1 MWTSQSIKTE
11 NISQKDLEN
20 ILSGKIAALV
30 VTNFYSNIQCTE
42 IIKKIETSKKMYF
55 QKSKLEHI
63 GPFLMSFA
71 TRKKDYFEKS
81 KEFQQISQ
89 NIFEKI
95 ENPSTRIFNMIQK
108 ILPSFSICLA
118 EEEEDHFSPFVIRI
132 HRKGKSIPIHKDNV
146 KYEGKEYTISK
157 IDQQLSCVLHLQE
170 SEKGGDVIIYKN
182 QWNKK
187 DEKYRNIDFGYMS
200 NVVTKEYCKIS
211 NINKGD
217 LVIINPNYYH
227 QVTKIL
233 GETPRITL
241 GMFLGIY
248 TKNNKIVAWA

>member
-1 MWTSQSIKTE
+1 MWTPLSTESQ
-11 NISQKDLEN
+11 NISQKDFEK
-20 ILSGKIAALV
+20 ILSGQIPALV
-30 VTNFYSNIQCTE
+30 VRNFYSEKQCTE
-42 IIKKIETSKKMYF
+42 IIKKIENSKKTYF

-63 GPFLMSFA
+63 GPFLMSF
-71 TRKKDYFEKS
+71 TTKKKEYFQKS
-81 KEFQQISQ
+81 REFQKNNQE
-89 NIFEKI
+89 IFEKI
-95 ENPSTRIFNMIQK
+95 ENPSIKIFNMIQK
-108 ILPSFSICLA
+108 ILPSFSISIA
-118 EEEEDHFSPFVIRI
+118 EQDEGRFSPFVIRI

-170 SEKGGDVIIYKN
+170 SETGGDVVIYKN
-182 QWNKK
+182 QWEKK
-187 DEKYRNIDFGYMS
+187 DERYRNIDFGYTS
-200 NVVTKEYCKIS
+200 NVVTKESCKIS
-211 NINKGD
+211 DINKGD

-248 TKNNKIVAWA
+248 NKNKKIVAWA